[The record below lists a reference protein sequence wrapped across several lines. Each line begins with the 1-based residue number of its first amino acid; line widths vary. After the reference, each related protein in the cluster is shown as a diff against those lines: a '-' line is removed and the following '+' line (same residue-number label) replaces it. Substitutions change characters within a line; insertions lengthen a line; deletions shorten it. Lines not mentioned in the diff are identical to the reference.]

1 MQPSLLGACVLE
13 TDRPDTAG
21 YDQVPTC
28 LASGENTWKTLLP
41 RACRCR
47 SCSVSSYDAGVHPA
61 SSAEDGSQKPPCD
74 PNLTRPKRLG
84 DHRCRSVRRASGL
97 VQTPLRAPNPPQTP
111 GHPISAPRH
120 SGKSKPLMT
129 VRRFKNAAPPPSSP
143 SDS

>member
-97 VQTPLRAPNPPQTP
+97 VQTPQC
-111 GHPISAPRH
+111 PR
-120 SGKSKPLMT
+120 G
-129 VRRFKNAAPPPSSP
+129 RNFPSSLMARTMSAMVARP
-143 SDS
+143 CWRTWSM